1 MKFSQ
6 YCVLSDDWREHILLK
21 YNYQQ
26 MSDKKVTTLVVIDPA
41 IKDFHLLERRILEGV
56 IPQAEVLVLQPNK
69 KEIQQITRT
78 VQKYGEFSDIHIIS
92 QGSPGCVYLGNSS
105 LSIHNFNYYAPQL
118 RKWSVSNIFLY
129 GCNVGSQAIGKKFI
143 LRLYKTT
150 GARIS
155 TLVSTWGMHTKVGVG
170 NWITSEYTSIE
181 PELAA
186 LTL

>member
-1 MKFSQ
+1 
-6 YCVLSDDWREHILLK
+6 
-21 YNYQQ
+21 
-26 MSDKKVTTLVVIDPA
+26 MSNQKVTTLVVIDPA
-41 IKDFHLLERRILEGV
+41 IKDFHLLKNRILEGV

-78 VQKYGEFSDIHIIS
+78 VQKYGELSNIHIIS
-92 QGSPGCVYLGNSS
+92 QGSPGYLYLGNSS

-118 RKWSVSNIFLY
+118 TKWSVSNLFLY
-129 GCNVGSQAIGKKFI
+129 GCNVGCQTIGKKFI

-150 GARIS
+150 GAKIS

-170 NWITSEYTSIE
+170 NWTTTEYTLIK

-186 LTL
+186 LTV